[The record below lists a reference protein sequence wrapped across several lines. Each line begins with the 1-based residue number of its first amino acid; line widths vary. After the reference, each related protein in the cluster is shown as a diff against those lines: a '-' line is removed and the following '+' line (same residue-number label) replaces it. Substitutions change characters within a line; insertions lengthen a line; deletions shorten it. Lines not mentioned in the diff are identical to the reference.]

1 MTDHI
6 HDTSAAP
13 EPESASV
20 LTPPLREAVAEAL
33 MVAYDEC
40 WSSMAG
46 AFSVRHAERLADA
59 ALDVVRAAMPE
70 PNREHADC
78 DEHAKPVPVPDPER
92 TLAAMRAAHGIL
104 AVGTLDVTS
113 SLNDQR
119 AIASGRRRAS
129 LAAYRLARQA
139 EDERRA
145 AR

>member
-1 MTDHI
+1 MKARNCDRCG
-6 HDTSAAP
+6 
-13 EPESASV
+13 EPARRY
-20 LTPPLREAVAEAL
+20 L
-33 MVAYDEC
+33 YGDY
-40 WSSMAG
+40 
-46 AFSVRHAERLADA
+46 
-59 ALDVVRAAMPE
+59 
-70 PNREHADC
+70 C

-145 AR
+145 AP

>member
-78 DEHAKPVPVPDPER
+78 PCRYCEGWNDV
-92 TLAAMRAAHGIL
+92 LAAM
-104 AVGTLDVTS
+104 TE
-113 SLNDQR
+113 
-119 AIASGRRRAS
+119 
-129 LAAYRLARQA
+129 RLS
-139 EDERRA
+139 
-145 AR
+145 